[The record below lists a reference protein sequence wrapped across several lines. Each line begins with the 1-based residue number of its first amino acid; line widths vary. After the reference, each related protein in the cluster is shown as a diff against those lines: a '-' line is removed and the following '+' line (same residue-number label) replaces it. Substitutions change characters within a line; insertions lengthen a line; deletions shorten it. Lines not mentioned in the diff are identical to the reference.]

1 MHALGWCG
9 GIPYTFNLPS
19 PQRITMP
26 RPAPL
31 LPLAL
36 IASTGLLMTS
46 LLANASALYKCVD
59 DAHHTTYTTSKTPG
73 NCTLLSSGS
82 VASPRASTSSGTSTA
97 RPHAATTPSPSDFPR
112 VSGDAQKSRDSDRK
126 RILEQ
131 EFAAEQRNYDDAKR
145 QVSEQEQ
152 AKAPADRL
160 QPLKDRQALHER
172 NLAALKKEIGN
183 LR

>member
-1 MHALGWCG
+1 MHALGWCSR
-9 GIPYTFNLPS
+9 IPYTFNLPS

-26 RPAPL
+26 RPALL

-36 IASTGLLMTS
+36 IASTVLMTS
-46 LLANASALYKCVD
+46 PLARASALYKCVD
-59 DAHHTTYTTSKTPG
+59 DAHHTTYTTSKTHG
-73 NCTLLSSGS
+73 SCTLLSPGS
-82 VASPRASTSSGTSTA
+82 VASSGAAASSGTSTA
-97 RPHAATTPSPSDFPR
+97 RPRAAATPSPSDFPR

-131 EFAAEQRNYDDAKR
+131 ELTAEQRNFDDVRR

-152 AKAPADRL
+152 AKAPSERL